1 MDYGLE
7 NIEYSHEGVL
17 VVDDEAD
24 VREPVTEMLRRLGF
38 QADSTGNPLTALA
51 AFEEKPYSFL
61 LTDIRMPQMDGLAL
75 IRQIKERFPDVFAIA
90 MTGYT
95 REYSYVEVI
104 NAGATDF
111 INKPFGME
119 ELEAKFKRALIER
132 NIRQE
137 LNRLSITDSLTGI
150 YNQRHFYSKLQD
162 ELMRAKRQRS
172 NLGLILLDLDNFKQF
187 NDQFGHL
194 AGDNLL
200 RSIGPI
206 ITQNIRQG
214 VDSGF
219 RYGGDEFAVI
229 LIDGKLEI
237 AKLTSKRITDSI
249 EKNCGIRASAGYAV
263 TSGQTTME
271 DFIQEADDALYRN
284 KKRKKAASWEQIKD
298 VSSV

>member
-1 MDYGLE
+1 MVLE
-7 NIEYSHEGVL
+7 NIDYSRERVL
-17 VVDDEAD
+17 VVDDEEG

-38 QADSTGNPLTALA
+38 QADGIGDPTKALS
-51 AFEEKPYSFL
+51 AFEEKAYNFL
-61 LTDIRMPQMDGLAL
+61 LTDIRMPEMDGLAL
-75 IRQIKERFPDVFAIA
+75 IKQIKERFPDVFAIA

-150 YNQRHFYSKLQD
+150 YNQRHFYNKLQK
-162 ELMRAKRQRS
+162 ELLRAQRQRS
-172 NLGLILLDLDNFKQF
+172 QLGLILLDLDNFKSY

-194 AGDNLL
+194 EGDNLL

-206 ITQNIRQG
+206 ITQSIRHD

-229 LIDGKLEI
+229 LIDGTSEI
-237 AKLTSKRITDSI
+237 AELTSRRIADAI
-249 EKNCGIRASAGYAV
+249 EKKCGIQASSGYAV
-263 TSGQTTME
+263 TSGETSME
-271 DFIQEADDALYRN
+271 EFIKEADEALYRN
-284 KKRKKAASWEQIKD
+284 KKRRKAESLGKIGD
-298 VSSV
+298 IVSV

>member
-1 MDYGLE
+1 MNYGLE
-7 NIEYSHEGVL
+7 NIDYSRERVL
-17 VVDDEAD
+17 VVDDEEG

-38 QADSTGNPLTALA
+38 QADGIGNPTEALA
-51 AFEEKPYSFL
+51 AFEEKAYHFL
-61 LTDIRMPQMDGLAL
+61 LTDIRMPEMDGLAL

-150 YNQRHFYSKLQD
+150 YNQRHFYSKLED
-162 ELMRAKRQRS
+162 ELMRAKRQRCA
-172 NLGLILLDLDNFKQF
+172 LGLILLDLDNFKNF
-187 NDQFGHL
+187 NDRFGHL

-206 ITQNIRQG
+206 ITQSIRHG

-229 LIDGKLEI
+229 LIDGTSEI
-237 AKLTSKRITDSI
+237 AELTSTRIMNSI
-249 EKNCGIRASAGYAV
+249 ESKCGIRASAGYAV
-263 TSGQTTME
+263 TSGETTME
-271 DFIQEADDALYRN
+271 DFIKEADEALYRN
-284 KKRKKAASWEQIKD
+284 KKRRKAEYFEKTEDIID
-298 VSSV
+298 V